1 MKIFK
6 KEVKRLSNKSKESY
20 LIKKLQSDL
29 KYSHDECIR
38 LLDESLNLEEIIK
51 DLNEQ
56 IKVLED
62 KLDEIEDEY

>member
-1 MKIFK
+1 MKTFR
-6 KEVKRLSNKSKESY
+6 KEIKRLSDKLKESD
-20 LIKKLQSDL
+20 LIKKLRYDL
-29 KYSHDECIR
+29 KNSQDENKK
-38 LLDESLNLEEIIK
+38 LLDDSLNLEEIIK